1 MNTTLP
7 LLIQSNSD
15 SSFHE
20 ILEKEGMNVLKNDCI
35 RVHPIGNGIRIDQ
48 IRSLRTYLY
57 NAGGTPR
64 QVVFYL
70 FHKASIESQNA
81 LLKILEEKGSSIRFA
96 LQVESIEQ
104 VLSTIRSRCRI
115 ISSESLRDVNLGSDF
130 TLADFA
136 PNTLFHSRFTASKK
150 EDAELVCIKCIYLL
164 RREAQ
169 KGEMWAVRSIQKICT
184 ILNLLKHNNL
194 NPQLAVDQCVILI
207 SS

>member
-7 LLIQSNSD
+7 LLIQSNTD

-20 ILEKEGMNVLKNDCI
+20 ILKKEGMNVLKNDCI
-35 RVHPIGNGIRIDQ
+35 KIHPNGMSIRIDQ
-48 IRSLRTYLY
+48 IRSLRAYLY
-57 NAGGTPR
+57 NAGGSSR
-64 QVVFYL
+64 QVVFYS
-70 FHKASIESQNA
+70 FHKASVESQNA
-81 LLKILEEKGSSIRFA
+81 LLKILEEKGLSIRFA

-115 ISSESLRDVNLGSDF
+115 ITSESLRDLNQGSDF
-130 TLADFA
+130 TMTDFA

-150 EDAELVCIKCIYLL
+150 EDAELICVKCISLL

-169 KGEMWAVRSIQKICT
+169 KGEILAARSIQKICT